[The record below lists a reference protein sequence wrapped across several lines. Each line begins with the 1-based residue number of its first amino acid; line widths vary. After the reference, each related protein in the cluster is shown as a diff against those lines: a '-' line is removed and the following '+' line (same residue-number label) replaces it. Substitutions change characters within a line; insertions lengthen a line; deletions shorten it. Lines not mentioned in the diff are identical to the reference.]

1 MGLIGV
7 PEVGVEGLAG
17 SVLSIPQCCRGLI
30 NAWLPGVLRTDSA
43 PANSNH
49 RGHDQQLPGVVS
61 ARMCALNHQ
70 SLDR

>member
-43 PANSNH
+43 
-49 RGHDQQLPGVVS
+49 
-61 ARMCALNHQ
+61 ARMGLYAMTG
-70 SLDR
+70 LDGTGLLDAFSA